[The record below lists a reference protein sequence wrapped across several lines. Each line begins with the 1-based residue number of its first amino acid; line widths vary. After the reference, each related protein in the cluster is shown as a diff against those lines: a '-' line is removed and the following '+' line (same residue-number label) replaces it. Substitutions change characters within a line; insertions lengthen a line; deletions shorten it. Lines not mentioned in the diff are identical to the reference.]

1 MKTALTLFI
10 ILINLIGAFAQKD
23 SLNLGDRYAED
34 QIYVAVSYA
43 QFVDQ
48 PQEIFKSNFSYG
60 LSVGFLKDV
69 ILNKQGN
76 VSIAAGVGYGFDF
89 FNHEL
94 KVEEINNTTVF
105 SSDATISANLFKSH
119 NLEFPLEFRWRTSTA
134 NKYSFWRIYGGI
146 KFSYNFSN
154 KFQFDDEN
162 GNTFKYQD
170 VSNYNK
176 LQYGLT
182 LSTGYDEFNINL
194 YYGLTPVFENS
205 TINGEVINTKI
216 LKFGLIF
223 YLL

>member
-10 ILINLIGAFAQKD
+10 ILINVIGSFAQKD

-76 VSIAAGVGYGFDF
+76 FSIAAGVGYGFDF

-94 KVEEINNTTVF
+94 KVEEINNATDF

-146 KFSYNFSN
+146 KFSYNLSN

-162 GNTFKYQD
+162 GNTFKYKD

>member
-10 ILINLIGAFAQKD
+10 ILINVIGSFAQKD

-94 KVEEINNTTVF
+94 KVEEINNATDF
-105 SSDATISANLFKSH
+105 SSDASISANLFKSH

-146 KFSYNFSN
+146 KFSYNLSN

>member
-182 LSTGYDEFNINL
+182 LSAGYDEFNINL

>member
-10 ILINLIGAFAQKD
+10 ILINAIGSFAQKD

-76 VSIAAGVGYGFDF
+76 VSIAVGVGYGFDF

-182 LSTGYDEFNINL
+182 LST
-194 YYGLTPVFENS
+194 V
-205 TINGEVINTKI
+205 V
-216 LKFGLIF
+216 
-223 YLL
+223 

>member
-10 ILINLIGAFAQKD
+10 ILINVIGAFGQKD

-43 QFVDQ
+43 QFLDQ
-48 PQEIFKSNFSYG
+48 PQDIFKSNFSYG
-60 LSVGFLKDV
+60 LSVGFLKDI

-89 FNHEL
+89 FNHKL
-94 KVEEINNTTVF
+94 KVEELNNTTIF

-119 NLEFPLEFRWRTSTA
+119 NLEFPLELRWRTSTA
-134 NKYSFWRIYGGI
+134 TKYSFWRIYAGI
-146 KFSYNFSN
+146 KFLYNFSN

-162 GNTFKYQD
+162 GTTFKYKD

-194 YYGLTPVFENS
+194 YYGLTPVFKNS

>member
-10 ILINLIGAFAQKD
+10 ILINVIGSFAQKD

-76 VSIAAGVGYGFDF
+76 FSIAAGVGYGFDF

-94 KVEEINNTTVF
+94 KVEEINNATDF
-105 SSDATISANLFKSH
+105 SSDASISANLFKSH

>member
-10 ILINLIGAFAQKD
+10 ILINVIGSFAQKD

-94 KVEEINNTTVF
+94 KVEEINNATDF
-105 SSDATISANLFKSH
+105 SSDASISANLFKSH

>member
-10 ILINLIGAFAQKD
+10 ILINVIGSFAQKD

-34 QIYVAVSYA
+34 QIYMAVSYA

-76 VSIAAGVGYGFDF
+76 FSIAAGVGYGFDF

-94 KVEEINNTTVF
+94 KVEEINNATDF
-105 SSDATISANLFKSH
+105 SSDVSISANLFKSH

-146 KFSYNFSN
+146 KFSYNLSN

>member
-1 MKTALTLFI
+1 MKIALTLFI
-10 ILINLIGAFAQKD
+10 ILFSVIGSFAQKD

-94 KVEEINNTTVF
+94 KVEEINNTTDF
-105 SSDATISANLFKSH
+105 SNDETISANLFKSH
-119 NLEFPLEFRWRTSTA
+119 NLEFPLELRWRTSTA

>member
-10 ILINLIGAFAQKD
+10 ILINVIGSFAQKD

-94 KVEEINNTTVF
+94 KVEEINNATDF

-154 KFQFDDEN
+154 KFQFDDDN

>member
-10 ILINLIGAFAQKD
+10 ILINVIGSFAQKD

-43 QFVDQ
+43 QFIDQ

-94 KVEEINNTTVF
+94 KVEEINNATDF
-105 SSDATISANLFKSH
+105 SSDASISANLFKSH

-134 NKYSFWRIYGGI
+134 NKYSFWRIYGGV
-146 KFSYNFSN
+146 KFSYNLSN

-162 GNTFKYQD
+162 GNTFKYKD